1 LHRFHRLLEA
11 VYQEALAIEF
21 AEPNVAAKANG

>member
-1 LHRFHRLLEA
+1 LLEA